1 MTKKLLGILTAVAA
15 VAIAGVALAEVPAAC
30 TGITFTRNL
39 AQGMSG
45 ADVKCLQALLNQ
57 DPATQVAASGPG
69 SPGNETTYFGPLTK
83 AAVVKF
89 QEKYAA
95 DILAPLGLTAGTG
108 YVGPLTRAKLNS
120 LLTAAPAPTPTP
132 TPEQPPAPPTAEEGE
147 MTVTRSLYPRSKTVD
162 AGEEEVPALGIDI
175 KAKGSDIYV
184 KRVRVTWVVSTST
197 DFSTTYSKVEKV
209 VPTIYL
215 YDGSTLLASKTLTR
229 DDREA
234 GYVNLSGFNL
244 KVEKDKTKTLTIQ
257 IDTASSLPT
266 DETYYV
272 AIQVPADGVRAV
284 DASGITITGPSQTA
298 GAINA
303 DKARVITIKPMVTG
317 QLEAKVN
324 TSLTPET
331 SLITVG
337 KDGKTVGILGVD
349 LKAKNEAIKVSKVYV
364 SVVNNSNKASIL
376 ELYDGDTLIDEVDVA
391 ATESDNWVNYTFQF
405 DPITIAKDTTKTL
418 AIKFNLPGEINGKQV
433 QVKVTGV
440 TAEGVTSEEDASLPN
455 LNLES
460 KVHYVFETAPSVTLV
475 SAASGEKPNTLAVEV
490 LKFKVA
496 APTEGDVK
504 LKKVG
509 GKISSVSA
517 AGTVIA
523 IYDDTGTELASTR
536 ATTIGDITLDF
547 SSNASTIEA
556 GRERTYTIKVTYTSE
571 TDQTGWFRLEVT
583 GLEWDNAD
591 LATHGK
597 YVSGIKNLVTGDI
610 KFVGTGS

>member
-1 MTKKLLGILTAVAA
+1 MTKKLLGVLTAVTA

-69 SPGNETTYFGPLTK
+69 SPGYETTYFGPLTK

-95 DILAPLGLTAGTG
+95 DILTPLGLTTGTG

-120 LLTAAPAPTPTP
+120 LLTAAPAPAPAPTPTP

-184 KRVRVTWVVSTST
+184 RRVKVTWVVSTST
-197 DFSTTYSKVEKV
+197 DFSTPYSKVEKV

-257 IDTASSLPT
+257 IDTASRLPT

-272 AIQVPADGVRAV
+272 AIRVPADGVRAV
-284 DASGITITGPSQTA
+284 DAAGITITGPSS
-298 GAINA
+298 AINT
-303 DKARVITIKPMVTG
+303 DNARVITIKPMATG

-331 SLITVG
+331 SLIAVG

-349 LKAKNEAIKVSKVYV
+349 LKAKNEAIKVSKVDV
-364 SVVNNSNKASIL
+364 AVVNNSNKASIL

-391 ATESDNWVNYTFQF
+391 ATDTTSSVYYTFEF

-418 AIKFNLPGEINGKQV
+418 AIKFNLPGEINGKEV

-440 TAEGVTSEEDASLPN
+440 TAEGVTSEEDASLSD
-455 LNLES
+455 LSLES
-460 KVHYVFETAPSVTLV
+460 KTHYVFETVPSVTLV

-496 APTEGDVK
+496 APTEGNVE

-509 GKISSVSA
+509 VTISSASA
-517 AGTVIA
+517 SGTVIA
-523 IYDDTGTELASTR
+523 IYDDTGAELASTTTSTAGTFTLAF
-536 ATTIGDITLDF
+536 AT
-547 SSNASTIEA
+547 STIEA
-556 GRERTYTIKVTYTSE
+556 GRERTYTIKVTYTSNSA
-571 TDQTGWFRLEVT
+571 DTGWFRLEVT
-583 GLEWDNAD
+583 GLEWDGAT
-591 LATHGK
+591 LATHGR